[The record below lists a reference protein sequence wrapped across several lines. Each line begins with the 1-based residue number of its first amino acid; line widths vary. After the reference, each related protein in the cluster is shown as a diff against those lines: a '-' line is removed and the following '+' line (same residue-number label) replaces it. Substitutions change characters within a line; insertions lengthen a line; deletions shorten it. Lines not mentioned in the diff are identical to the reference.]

1 MFKGL
6 GNLANLAQMFRQAQ
20 QMGSRMQGI
29 SEQLRGQ
36 RVTGSAGGGLVT
48 VEANGL
54 GELIACRI
62 DPSLMNDREMLEDLL
77 PAAVNQ
83 AQTKA
88 RDLHAQSMRGL
99 TEGVDLPGLDEV
111 LAQVSGGAAP
121 PNDSSPKT

>member
-48 VEANGL
+48 VEATGL

-62 DPSLMNDREMLEDLL
+62 DPSLMSDREMLEDLL

-88 RDLHAQSMRGL
+88 RELHAQAMRGL

-111 LAQVSGGAAP
+111 LAQVTGGASP
-121 PNDSSPKT
+121 TESSPKA